1 MRGCLSWAMASQLMV
16 FGFWAMATSST
27 TGRLAAFPPLLISQ
41 NPRSHP
47 ARLLRFNRVVRSLHE
62 EKEAAATNGV
72 DFDGKLPL
80 FGAQFLSLYLP
91 TAFRS
96 EISSP
101 WVLIWIFS
109 SSICELFNYSM
120 EDLEMRLAFCCFSP
134 RGWFAAPSVFR
145 RRFILGTATGT
156 VIALG
161 ADFLGSTSA
170 VLSLNPEFFRGIR
183 ADVLYPIRG
192 YKRCYETS
200 RGFGAPQFLLPC
212 LAFSTSR
219 LIGYVYLC
227 FQFAP
232 RFSSLWLLWRIFSL
246 VLC

>member
-1 MRGCLSWAMASQLMV
+1 MASQLMV
-16 FGFWAMATSST
+16 FGCWAMATSST

-47 ARLLRFNRVVRSLHE
+47 TRLRFNRVVRSLHE

-72 DFDGKLPL
+72 DFEGKLPL
-80 FGAQFLSLYLP
+80 FGAPFLSTSQ
-91 TAFRS
+91 TAFRQKS
-96 EISSP
+96 AHHEFSFGLFLVEFVNYI
-101 WVLIWIFS
+101 IW
-109 SSICELFNYSM
+109 
-120 EDLEMRLAFCCFSP
+120 EDLETCPALCCFSP
-134 RGWFAAPSVFR
+134 WGWFAAPSVFR
-145 RRFILGTATGT
+145 RRFILGTVTGT

-212 LAFSTSR
+212 LAFST
-219 LIGYVYLC
+219 
-227 FQFAP
+227 
-232 RFSSLWLLWRIFSL
+232 
-246 VLC
+246 